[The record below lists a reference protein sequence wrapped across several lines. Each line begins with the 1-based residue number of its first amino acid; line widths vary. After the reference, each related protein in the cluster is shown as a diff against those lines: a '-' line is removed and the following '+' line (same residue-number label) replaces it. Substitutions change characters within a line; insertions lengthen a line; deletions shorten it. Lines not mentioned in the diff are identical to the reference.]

1 MSNQKIGT
9 VEAIMMILAIV
20 VSHTLLY
27 LPKNIL
33 SFMKSAS
40 ILNIIYV
47 SIFAIL
53 IAYLIYRL
61 LRNFPGLDIIDI
73 SEFVGGKLFKNIIG
87 IIFMLYFITSF
98 SMFLRSFCESIKIIY
113 YPMTNI
119 FFILSFFII
128 AICIAN
134 RLDFNATLKTTL
146 IILPIVLISVIFLFL
161 TNLGQFTPQRMFPI
175 FGEGIYNTFV
185 LGLVNLYS
193 FAGIEY
199 IYFLPP
205 FLKKPENMKKI
216 LLISIGISALYLLLS
231 VATLLFIFA
240 FFVSTNE
247 ITPLYN
253 AARYIEFGNF
263 FQRLESIFLLF
274 WILVFACY
282 LSIVIKFSMG
292 IFKKLTNISTK
303 KPLID
308 VFGLLILGISLIPKN
323 YAISQKFESSIYPYL
338 VLGIVFFLGLS
349 ILIVANF
356 KKKGIKNEKTT

>member
-1 MSNQKIGT
+1 
-9 VEAIMMILAIV
+9 
-20 VSHTLLY
+20 
-27 LPKNIL
+27 
-33 SFMKSAS
+33 
-40 ILNIIYV
+40 
-47 SIFAIL
+47 
-53 IAYLIYRL
+53 
-61 LRNFPGLDIIDI
+61 
-73 SEFVGGKLFKNIIG
+73 
-87 IIFMLYFITSF
+87 
-98 SMFLRSFCESIKIIY
+98 MFLRSFCESIKIIY

-253 AARYIEFGNF
+253 ATRYIEFGNF

-282 LSIVIKFSMG
+282 LSIVIKFSME

-323 YAISQKFESSIYPYL
+323 YAISQKFERSIYNLAYVLAIAIDTSTDNKLEVSFQFSTSLSPESGSNNKPSTIINTVTASSLSNATNLINGYL
-338 VLGIVFFLGLS
+338 GKQINMSHCKVIIFSEELASQGISDEIYTLIM
-349 ILIVANF
+349 IL
-356 KKKGIKNEKTT
+356 K

>member
-87 IIFMLYFITSF
+87 IIFILYFITSF

-216 LLISIGISALYLLLS
+216 LLISIQKGRQLCVRRADL
-231 VATLLFIFA
+231 
-240 FFVSTNE
+240 
-247 ITPLYN
+247 P
-253 AARYIEFGNF
+253 
-263 FQRLESIFLLF
+263 QQ
-274 WILVFACY
+274 
-282 LSIVIKFSMG
+282 
-292 IFKKLTNISTK
+292 
-303 KPLID
+303 PD
-308 VFGLLILGISLIPKN
+308 GLLPPEGRRRGVRRS
-323 YAISQKFESSIYPYL
+323 
-338 VLGIVFFLGLS
+338 GLPCMGHGMGGRRAG
-349 ILIVANF
+349 LCHGAAAL
-356 KKKGIKNEKTT
+356 

>member
-87 IIFMLYFITSF
+87 IIFILYFITSF

-199 IYFLPP
+199 
-205 FLKKPENMKKI
+205 MKKI

-253 AARYIEFGNF
+253 ATRYIEFGNF

-282 LSIVIKFSMG
+282 LSIVIKFSME

-323 YAISQKFESSIYPYL
+323 YAISQKFERSIYPYL

>member
-87 IIFMLYFITSF
+87 IIFILYFITSF

-240 FFVSTNE
+240 FLFLITGVSIALKIETE
-247 ITPLYN
+247 EGYYECQKCHHKYIPSYRQVYFAMHIGRT
-253 AARYIEFGNF
+253 RYMKCPHC
-263 FQRLESIFLLF
+263 QKRS
-274 WILVFACY
+274 WQ
-282 LSIVIKFSMG
+282 
-292 IFKKLTNISTK
+292 KK
-303 KPLID
+303 
-308 VFGLLILGISLIPKN
+308 
-323 YAISQKFESSIYPYL
+323 IY
-338 VLGIVFFLGLS
+338 S
-349 ILIVANF
+349 
-356 KKKGIKNEKTT
+356 K

>member
-87 IIFMLYFITSF
+87 IIFI
-98 SMFLRSFCESIKIIY
+98 
-113 YPMTNI
+113 
-119 FFILSFFII
+119 ILSFFII

-175 FGEGIYNTFV
+175 FGEGIY
-185 LGLVNLYS
+185 L
-193 FAGIEY
+193 
-199 IYFLPP
+199 
-205 FLKKPENMKKI
+205 
-216 LLISIGISALYLLLS
+216 
-231 VATLLFIFA
+231 
-240 FFVSTNE
+240 
-247 ITPLYN
+247 
-253 AARYIEFGNF
+253 
-263 FQRLESIFLLF
+263 
-274 WILVFACY
+274 
-282 LSIVIKFSMG
+282 
-292 IFKKLTNISTK
+292 
-303 KPLID
+303 
-308 VFGLLILGISLIPKN
+308 SLIH
-323 YAISQKFESSIYPYL
+323 I
-338 VLGIVFFLGLS
+338 
-349 ILIVANF
+349 
-356 KKKGIKNEKTT
+356 